1 MNRGFTLIE
10 LMITIAI
17 AAILM
22 ALAAPSFTR
31 VIQDNRVTT
40 QANDLLTSIAVARS
54 EAIKRAQN
62 VSITPTG
69 NDYANGWCVH
79 TGATCA
85 DGPIRRHEAL
95 NGVALAGAPAAALV
109 FNAIGR
115 KTTPAGVQTFQLD
128 PPTCTSGD
136 QRRRSLSV
144 IDTGRASITV
154 VGCP

>member
-31 VIQDNRVTT
+31 AIQDNRVTT

-54 EAIKRAQN
+54 EAIKRGQN
-62 VSITPTG
+62 VSMTPTA
-69 NDYANGWCVH
+69 NDFANGWCVH

-95 NGVALAGAPAAALV
+95 NGVNLAAAPAAALV
-109 FNAIGR
+109 FSAIGR
-115 KTTPAGVQTFQLD
+115 KTIPAGVQTFLLD

-136 QRRRSLSV
+136 QRRRSLAV